1 MATVLESCKT
11 KRDTYVSQIIEG
23 CLPLDELLFVQE
35 LNYRISVLETFQ
47 NFCKTAPVTT
57 DTRVMSFHYQLVDA
71 YTRFLMN
78 ERKFGLKTDEN
89 GQKKRETAFSA
100 LERVI
105 QDTRKRFSSFVPGTQ
120 DQYKKSIIQLVNT
133 ILPVWLQYRNT
144 YIEINV

>member
-11 KRDTYVSQIIEG
+11 KRDTYVSQITEG

-57 DTRVMSFHYQLVDA
+57 DTRVMSFHYQLVGA

-78 ERKFGLKTDEN
+78 ERKFGLKQMRT
-89 GQKKRETAFSA
+89 
-100 LERVI
+100 V
-105 QDTRKRFSSFVPGTQ
+105 RKRG
-120 DQYKKSIIQLVNT
+120 KQLF
-133 ILPVWLQYRNT
+133 LH
-144 YIEINV
+144 

>member
-1 MATVLESCKT
+1 MRTVR
-11 KRDTYVSQIIEG
+11 KRG
-23 CLPLDELLFVQE
+23 
-35 LNYRISVLETFQ
+35 
-47 NFCKTAPVTT
+47 K
-57 DTRVMSFHYQLVDA
+57 
-71 YTRFLMN
+71 
-78 ERKFGLKTDEN
+78 
-89 GQKKRETAFSA
+89 TAFSA

>member
-1 MATVLESCKT
+1 MFQ
-11 KRDTYVSQIIEG
+11 QITEG

-100 LERVI
+100 IRTCHSRHPQTVFKLCSGNTGSVQKKYHSACEY
-105 QDTRKRFSSFVPGTQ
+105 DTACMAAVS
-120 DQYKKSIIQLVNT
+120 
-133 ILPVWLQYRNT
+133 
-144 YIEINV
+144 